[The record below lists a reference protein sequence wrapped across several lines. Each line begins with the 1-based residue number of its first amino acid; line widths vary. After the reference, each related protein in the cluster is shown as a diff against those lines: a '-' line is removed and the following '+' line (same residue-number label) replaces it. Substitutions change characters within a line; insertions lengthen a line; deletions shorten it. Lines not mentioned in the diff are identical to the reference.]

1 METKIPSIGGRDDDD
16 GSNARKARPDDGAG
30 GGAPA
35 PCCPLDVAGE
45 DDFRAR
51 IAEAEAAVSAGRAR
65 PVAEVSADLRGE
77 ARVRLGA
84 PARRSVR
91 PDLPHRPLICPIWY
105 HDDADWR
112 YMGQIRRGRGCT
124 SSTTRGCRR
133 GCSPR
138 GPWTC
143 SPRCTSAGAG
153 RPPTSRP
160 TPRALGALVESARV
174 ASAGAS
180 NRIEGIRTTDA
191 RLRGI
196 VEGRAEPRTRDEEEI
211 AGYRDVLA
219 TIHESHDWIE
229 PTPRRDPPAPPGPVP
244 AKPRCRA
251 AAGSRTRTTRSW
263 ASARTARAT

>member
-1 METKIPSIGGRDDDD
+1 MTMTDPMLAKRGQTTAPEGVR
-16 GSNARKARPDDGAG
+16 
-30 GGAPA
+30 PA

-45 DDFRAR
+45 DDFR
-51 IAEAEAAVSAGRAR
+51 RASRRRRR
-65 PVAEVSADLRGE
+65 PCR
-77 ARVRLGA
+77 RGA
-84 PARRSVR
+84 PARWRRCLLTRGGGTGSARRPGAAVGAARSA
-91 PDLPHRPLICPIWY
+91 PSPPNLPHLY

-160 TPRALGALVESARV
+160 TPRRSAPSSSPR
-174 ASAGAS
+174 ASRPPGPS

-219 TIHESHDWIE
+219 TIHGE
-229 PTPRRDPPAPPGPVP
+229 PRLDRAHPRRDPPAPPGPVP
-244 AKPRCRA
+244 ANPAVVRRQVQ
-251 AAGSRTRTTRSW
+251 GHGQRDRGHPTLR
-263 ASARTARAT
+263 